1 LCLRSEA
8 RRASNVTPVQIDRRP
23 LGLNACVPSRGT
35 DRHQYARRTCLV
47 RRCVN
52 WLLMVEFSLRAAT
65 AASYCLRRDKQLDPS
80 LESGDISEYASIAAI
95 FSSCWSESDSAG
107 IPARRSERS
116 RNRPW
121 ASIRAGHSLSGIP
134 KRAGFRDCGTIGAR
148 HCSLSSRRLSSPD
161 IARGFDCIGIGRV
174 AILKDD
180 RVYLQKFGI

>member
-1 LCLRSEA
+1 
-8 RRASNVTPVQIDRRP
+8 VTPVQIDRRP

-107 IPARRSERS
+107 IPARCSERS
-116 RNRPW
+116 RNRPRGINKGW
-121 ASIRAGHSLSGIP
+121 AFAIGNTETRWLS
-134 KRAGFRDCGTIGAR
+134 
-148 HCSLSSRRLSSPD
+148 RLWNDWRSALLLVKPETV
-161 IARGFDCIGIGRV
+161 IA
-174 AILKDD
+174 
-180 RVYLQKFGI
+180 